1 MHRFFLPAD
10 DFRQNNP
17 ILKGAE
23 AHHCLDVLRLQKG
36 DRLVVF
42 DGQGSE
48 ATATIEA
55 LRKGEVALNSL
66 LRNFTPR
73 SSLEITLAQ
82 AIPKA
87 KNIDWII
94 QKAAELGAAC
104 VAPLI
109 SERTVVQIDSLTAKK
124 KQSKWESI
132 AIEACK
138 QCGQNWVPRILLPT
152 SPKIFLES
160 VVPQDLLLIASL
172 QPDACRLKEVLA
184 AYEQEYGALPSRV
197 AILVGPE
204 GDFTPAEIALAKS
217 MGCQPITLGPIVLR
231 TDTAAV
237 YCLSVLSHELNKP

>member
-1 MHRFFLPAD
+1 MHRFFLPVD
-10 DFRQNNP
+10 DFRQDIP

-42 DGQGSE
+42 DGQGNE
-48 ATATIEA
+48 ATATIGA
-55 LRKGEVALNSL
+55 VRKGEVELNSL
-66 LRNFTPR
+66 LRIFAPR
-73 SSLEITLAQ
+73 LSMELTLAQ

-94 QKAAELGAAC
+94 QKAAELGVAC

-109 SERTVVQIDSLTAKK
+109 SERTVVRIDSIAAKK
-124 KQSKWESI
+124 KQSKWENI

-160 VVPQDLLLIASL
+160 VAQQDLLLIASL
-172 QPDACRLKEVLA
+172 QPDARRLKEVLA
-184 AYEQEYGALPSRV
+184 AYEREHGCLPSRV

-217 MGCQPITLGPIVLR
+217 MGCHPITLGPIVLR

-237 YCLSVLSHELNKP
+237 YCLSVLSHELNRP